1 MSAEKCADIIMAG
14 YEQGSYK
21 IFVPGHMNLLTMA
34 PQWISD
40 LIIAKNQKKLFTA
53 MLEAVP
59 SKM

>member
-1 MSAEKCADIIMAG
+1 MAG